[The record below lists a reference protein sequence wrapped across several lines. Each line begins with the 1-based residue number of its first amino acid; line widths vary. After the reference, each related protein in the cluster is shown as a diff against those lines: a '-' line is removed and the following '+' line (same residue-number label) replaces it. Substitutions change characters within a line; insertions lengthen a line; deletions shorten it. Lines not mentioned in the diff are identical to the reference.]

1 MSSKK
6 FGSEFLKGLVQ
17 FRVAE
22 GIVPSVCEE
31 FLSSLDCPRAL
42 TVLLLFRNGEHE
54 QLAQL
59 ETNPLNYRNMVEFRD
74 AYAATKFLSK
84 FKGLT
89 LSYDLDDVALTKFR
103 EFEALCGQTNLRF
116 KHLQRDPLYAGRV
129 VWLHSAV
136 IRKIERV
143 LGEFSSEE
151 FFSQPDWGP
160 GASTLI
166 KRREASPAR
175 KFQLETGITRDLY
188 DLIPLSILRAVYPL
202 WGKHLDEVGFP
213 TFQVGNKVITV
224 PKDATT
230 NRVIAV
236 EPGINL
242 WFQKAVGNMVG
253 RRLRRCGIDL
263 RYQSKNQRLAYKGSL
278 SNLIASV
285 DLSSASDSISRAVVE
300 ELLPPRWFS
309 IMDSCRSHYG
319 SQSGQ
324 AVLWNKFSSMG
335 NGFTFQLESLI
346 FFAVAFCCTEYLH
359 QDLSLV
365 SAYGDDVLLPSVCFE
380 LFQEMMSFYGFRVNG
395 KKSHHDSPFR
405 ESCGAHYY
413 LGVDVKPIYLKD
425 RVESVLPIYRLAN
438 ALRRLAHRRNSNF
451 GCDARLRRSF
461 ELLVQKVPSALRLRI
476 PYGYGDGG
484 FIANLDEATPSRARF
499 GVEGYHYYSVTEPGK
514 TWYDET
520 EGYLL
525 ASLWKL
531 PEVTVERQRTLA
543 MLQLLLAKGNLGQ
556 KSHAKLQ
563 AIASLPFGHSQL
575 SQSNKIMMTGRTKVR
590 VAKSLAQQWYD
601 LGPWV

>member
-6 FGSEFLKGLVQ
+6 FGSNFLKGLAKL
-17 FRVAE
+17 RVAK
-22 GIVPSVCEE
+22 SVSLLACEE

-42 TVLLLFRNGEHE
+42 TVAILFRSGEHE
-54 QLAQL
+54 QLAKL
-59 ETNPLNYRNMVEFRD
+59 EINPLDYRNVDEFRD

-84 FKGLT
+84 YKDLI
-89 LSYDLDDVALTKFR
+89 LDYDTTDVALTKFR
-103 EFEALCGQTNLRF
+103 ELETLCGQTNLRF
-116 KHLQRDPLYAGRV
+116 KHLQRDPSYSGRA

-160 GASTLI
+160 GATTLI

-188 DLIPLSILRAVYPL
+188 DLIPLPILRAGYPL
-202 WGKHLDEVGFP
+202 WGKHLDEIGFP

-230 NRVIAV
+230 DRVIAV

-242 WFQKAVGNMVG
+242 WFQKAVGNMIS

-263 RYQSKNQRLAYKGSL
+263 RYQSKNQRLAYKGSIT
-278 SNLIASV
+278 NLVATI
-285 DLSSASDSISRAVVE
+285 DLSSASDSISSSVVE
-300 ELLPPRWFS
+300 ELLPHKWFS
-309 IMDSCRSHYG
+309 IMDSCRSHFG

-324 AVLWNKFSSMG
+324 VVKWNKFSSNG
-335 NGFTFQLESLI
+335 NGFTFPLESLI
-346 FFAVAFCCTEYLH
+346 FYAVAFCCTEYLN

-365 SAYGDDVLLPSVCFE
+365 SAYGDDILLPSVCFE
-380 LFQEMMSFYGFRVNG
+380 LFQEMMNFYGFRING

-425 RVESVLPIYRLAN
+425 RVSSVLSVFRLAN
-438 ALRRLAHRRNSNF
+438 AIRRFAHRRYFF
-451 GCDARLRRSF
+451 GCDARQQRVF
-461 ELLVQKVPSALRLRI
+461 DYLVRQVPSALRLRI
-476 PYGYGDGG
+476 PEGFGDGG
-484 FIANLDEATPSRARF
+484 FIANLDEATPTRARF
-499 GVEGYHYYSVTEPGK
+499 GIEGYHYYSVTEPSQ
-514 TWYDET
+514 TRYDET

-525 ASLWKL
+525 SSLWKL
-531 PEVTVERQRTLA
+531 PEIALETWRNQEA
-543 MLQLLLAKGNLGQ
+543 LQLLLAKGYLSK
-556 KSHAKLQ
+556 KSRAKLQ
-563 AIASLPFGHSQL
+563 AIATLPSGHSRPF
-575 SQSNKIMMTGRTKVR
+575 QSNKVDMTGTTKLR
-590 VAKSLAQQWYD
+590 VAKSLVQQWYD

>member
-6 FGSEFLKGLVQ
+6 FGIEFRKGLIKH
-17 FRVAE
+17 RVAK
-22 GIVPSVCEE
+22 GILPLVCEE

-42 TVLLLFRNGEHE
+42 TVHLLFRNGEHE
-54 QLAQL
+54 QLAKL
-59 ETNPLNYRNMVEFRD
+59 EISPLNYRNMAEFRD

-89 LSYDLDDVALTKFR
+89 LDYDLDEVALTKFR

-116 KHLQRDPLYAGRV
+116 RHLQSDPSYSGQT

-175 KFQLETGITRDLY
+175 KFQCETGITRDLN

-202 WGKHLDEVGFP
+202 WGKHLDEVGYP

-242 WFQKAVGNMVG
+242 WFQKAVGNMID
-253 RRLRRCGIDL
+253 RRLRRCGVDL

-300 ELLPPRWFS
+300 ELLPPRWHS

-324 AVLWNKFSSMG
+324 PVLWNKFSSMG

-346 FFAVAFCCTEYLH
+346 FYAVAFCCTEYLN
-359 QDLSLV
+359 QDVSLV

-380 LFQEMMSFYGFRVNG
+380 LFQKMMDFYGFRVNG

-425 RVESVLPIYRLAN
+425 RVESVLSVYRLAN
-438 ALRRLAHRRNSNF
+438 AIRRLAHRRNSF
-451 GCDARLRRSF
+451 GCDARLQRTF
-461 ELLVQKVPSALRLRI
+461 ELLIQKVPQALRLRI
-476 PYGYGDGG
+476 PEGYGDGG

-499 GVEGYHYYSVTEPGK
+499 GIEGYLYYSVTEPGR
-514 TWYDET
+514 TRYDET

-525 ASLWKL
+525 SSLWKL
-531 PEVTVERQRTLA
+531 PEVTVERQLTLA
-543 MLQLLLAKGNLGQ
+543 ALQLLLAKGNLGQ
-556 KSHAKLQ
+556 KSRARLQ
-563 AIASLPFGHSQL
+563 AIASLPFGHTQAA
-575 SQSNKIMMTGRTKVR
+575 QSNKVTLSGLTKVR
-590 VAKSLAQQWYD
+590 VAKSLAQQWFD

>member
-6 FGSEFLKGLVQ
+6 FGSKFLKGLVTY
-17 FRVAE
+17 RVTE
-22 GIVPSVCEE
+22 GILPSVCEE

-42 TVLLLFRNGEHE
+42 TVLMLYRNGEHE
-54 QLAQL
+54 QLAKL
-59 ETNPLNYRNMVEFRD
+59 EINPLNYRDMAEFRD

-84 FKGLT
+84 FKGLS
-89 LSYDLDDVALTKFR
+89 LSYDLDEVALTKFQ
-103 EFEALCGQTNLRF
+103 EFEILCGQTNLRF
-116 KHLQRDPLYAGRV
+116 KHLQRDPKFSGRV

-160 GASTLI
+160 GASTMI

-175 KFQLETGITRDLY
+175 KFQCETGVTRDLN
-188 DLIPLSILRAVYPL
+188 DLIPLPILRAAYPL
-202 WGKHLDEVGFP
+202 WGKHLEEMGYP
-213 TFQVGNKVITV
+213 TLQIGNKVITV

-242 WFQKAVGNMVG
+242 WFQKAVGNMIG

-278 SNLIASV
+278 SNLIASI

-300 ELLPPRWFS
+300 ELLPPRWYS

-324 AVLWNKFSSMG
+324 PVLWNKFSSMG

-346 FFAVAFCCTEYLH
+346 FFAVAFCCTEYLN
-359 QDLSLV
+359 QDVSLV

-380 LFQEMMSFYGFRVNG
+380 LFQEMMDFYGFRVNG

-425 RVESVLPIYRLAN
+425 KVESVLSIYRLAN
-438 ALRRLAHRRNSNF
+438 AIRRLAHRRSNY
-451 GCDARLRRSF
+451 GCDARLRRTF
-461 ELLVQKVPSALRLRI
+461 ELLVQKIPSALRLRI
-476 PYGYGDGG
+476 PDGYGDGG
-484 FIANLDEATPSRARF
+484 FIANLDEATPSRARD
-499 GVEGYHYYSVTEPGK
+499 GIEGYHYYCVTEPGK
-514 TWYDET
+514 TRYDDT
-520 EGYLL
+520 DGYLL
-525 ASLWKL
+525 AALWKL
-531 PEVTVERQRTLA
+531 PEVTVERQQTLA
-543 MLQLLLAKGNLGQ
+543 AHQLLLAKGNL
-556 KSHAKLQ
+556 SRESRARLQ
-563 AIASLPFGHSQL
+563 AIASLPRGHSQTA
-575 SQSNKIMMTGRTKVR
+575 QSNKITMTGRTRLR
-590 VAKSLAQQWYD
+590 VAKSLAQQWFD
-601 LGPWV
+601 LGPWI